1 MKTMISAIFGLLALV
16 LVGQAA
22 ALPTLSLLPASQ
34 TAVAG
39 DNVSLDLVIDG
50 LGNFAPDSLG
60 NFDVEIGYD
69 AAVLSF
75 QSLTLGAFLGDVGLG
90 EAIDFSLGD
99 LGGVVNVAELSLL
112 DPDPFSGPSFFGPY
126 LDDIQPGS
134 FTLATLDFHVDI
146 LAPGSST
153 TVSIS
158 SVNILG
164 DGFGNLLTL
173 DSTNDAVIRGPQISI
188 PEPSILALLGLG
200 LFGIGAVRRSRR
212 KP

>member
-1 MKTMISAIFGLLALV
+1 MKNMLSVIFGLAALA

-34 TAVAG
+34 TAVSG

-60 NFDVEIGYD
+60 DFDVDIGYD

-75 QSLTLGAFLGDVGLG
+75 QSLILGPFLGDVGLG
-90 EAIDFSLGD
+90 EAIDFSGGD
-99 LGGVVNVAELSLL
+99 LGGLVNVAELSLL
-112 DPDPFSGPSFFGPY
+112 EPDALTCIFCISPF

-134 FTLATLDFHVDI
+134 FTLATLNFHVDA

-200 LFGIGAVRRSRR
+200 LFGIGAVRRSRC
-212 KP
+212 KH